1 MDISERTAL
10 AGLVLGSALFALA
23 LPGRPAERRACP
35 SPAEG
40 AARAGRT
47 AEAICTGAGPE
58 LRGPARWLF
67 GLAIDPNAA
76 DALTLST
83 LPGIGPVRAQ
93 EIVSERQRRCFG
105 TLADLTRVRGL
116 GPRSVARLAGLV
128 APGANEA
135 AAAGSA
141 TRRDPCAG
149 TRPDSQ
155 PESAG
160 ARVAGREG

>member
-1 MDISERTAL
+1 MDVSEHTAL
-10 AGLVLGSALFALA
+10 AGLVLGGAFFALA
-23 LPGRPAERRACP
+23 LPGGPIERRACP

-58 LRGPARWLF
+58 LRGPARRLF

-76 DALTLST
+76 DPLTLST

-93 EIVSERQRRCFG
+93 AIVREREQGPFR

-128 APGANEA
+128 APGA
-135 AAAGSA
+135 G
-141 TRRDPCAG
+141 P
-149 TRPDSQ
+149 RPDPQ
-155 PESAG
+155 PESAS
-160 ARVAGREG
+160 AQPAGSETRP